1 MDASQKQEAIKVLS
15 DPETVK
21 KVTEKA
27 FADIDTD
34 HSGFTERGEPAKAC
48 KPLSKECGAPEKNLK
63 ERIRRSYCLPFQT
76 YGRRTQK

>member
-21 KVTEKA
+21 KVTDKA

-48 KPLSKECGAPEKNLK
+48 KPLSKECGAL
-63 ERIRRSYCLPFQT
+63 SH
-76 YGRRTQK
+76 QKTKSRELESN

>member
-34 HSGFTERGEPAKAC
+34 HSGFTERGEPAKA
-48 KPLSKECGAPEKNLK
+48 ANHFQ
-63 ERIRRSYCLPFQT
+63 RSASP
-76 YGRRTQK
+76 

>member
-34 HSGFTERGEPAKAC
+34 HSGFTKRGEPAKAS
-48 KPLSKECGAPEKNLK
+48 KPLSKEC
-63 ERIRRSYCLPFQT
+63 
-76 YGRRTQK
+76 

>member
-27 FADIDTD
+27 I
-34 HSGFTERGEPAKAC
+34 K
-48 KPLSKECGAPEKNLK
+48 
-63 ERIRRSYCLPFQT
+63 RRN
-76 YGRRTQK
+76 RRELESN

>member
-1 MDASQKQEAIKVLS
+1 MDASQKQEPIKVLS

-34 HSGFTERGEPAKAC
+34 HSGFTERGEPAKAS
-48 KPLSKECGAPEKNLK
+48 KPLSKECEPL
-63 ERIRRSYCLPFQT
+63 SH
-76 YGRRTQK
+76 QKTKSTRA